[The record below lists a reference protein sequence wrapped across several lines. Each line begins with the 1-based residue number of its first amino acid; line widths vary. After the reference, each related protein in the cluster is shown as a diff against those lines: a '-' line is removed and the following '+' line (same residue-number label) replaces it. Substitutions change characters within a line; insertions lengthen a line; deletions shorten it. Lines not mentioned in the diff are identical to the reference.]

1 MSVKILIH
9 AWWSPNYTVSS
20 RRQTLWILITNPG
33 SAGPATV
40 KAGEERQWTEAIS
53 WVLSEFGNVT
63 GAHTDG
69 FGRRRVG

>member
-1 MSVKILIH
+1 
-9 AWWSPNYTVSS
+9 
-20 RRQTLWILITNPG
+20 LITNPG
-33 SAGPATV
+33 SAGRATV

-53 WVLSEFGNVT
+53 WVLLSEFGNIT